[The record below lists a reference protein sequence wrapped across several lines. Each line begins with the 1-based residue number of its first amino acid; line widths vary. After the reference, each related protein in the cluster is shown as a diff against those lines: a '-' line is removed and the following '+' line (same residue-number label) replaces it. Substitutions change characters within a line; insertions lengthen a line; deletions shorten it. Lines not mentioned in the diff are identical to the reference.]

1 MRSPKRTLRGKVFT
15 VFRQRSNLKA
25 NMNFYLAEYY
35 TYQLTNEKLYA
46 LSASGNVYVLTTDV
60 LQQELSVGAPT

>member
-1 MRSPKRTLRGKVFT
+1 
-15 VFRQRSNLKA
+15 
-25 NMNFYLAEYY
+25 MNFYLAEYY

-60 LQQELSVGAPT
+60 LQKELSVGAPT